1 MFVSFQPHA
10 SAVAIFTIALPCY
23 AASAC
28 TSTDAEPRRIQ
39 AKYDQTTGRLSRLE
53 FDSNNNGKPDTWA
66 FMDGTRIDKLE
77 ADENEDGKIDRWEY
91 YPATPLPAR
100 GKPVPDRI
108 ERATRM
114 DGKVSRREFFEQG
127 SLARIE
133 EDTNGDGALDK
144 WETYVGGVL
153 SVLALDLQHRGNP
166 DRKLIYRPDG
176 ALDRIEVDPDGSG
189 RFQPIKQ

>member
-1 MFVSFQPHA
+1 
-10 SAVAIFTIALPCY
+10 
-23 AASAC
+23 
-28 TSTDAEPRRIQ
+28 
-39 AKYDQTTGRLSRLE
+39 
-53 FDSNNNGKPDTWA
+53 
-66 FMDGTRIDKLE
+66 MDGTRIDKLE

-100 GKPVPDRI
+100 GKPVPERI

-114 DGKVSRREFFEQG
+114 DGKVSRREFFERG

-166 DRKLIYRPDG
+166 DRQLIYRPDG
-176 ALDRIEVDPDGSG
+176 SLDRIEVDPDGSG
-189 RFQPIKQ
+189 RFQPIKP